1 MLHIL
6 IVDDEPGIREIS
18 ARILEHAGFAV
29 DVAAD
34 GEYAWE
40 AVARKNYDLI
50 LTDQNMPRLDGTGLI
65 RRLHAAGLRMPVI
78 LMTGT
83 ALPME
88 SLQTV
93 PDSFLAK
100 PFSLSGLREA
110 VHRFLRPVTA

>member
-1 MLHIL
+1 MMHIL
-6 IVDDEPGIREIS
+6 IVDDEPGIREIG

-50 LTDQNMPRLDGTGLI
+50 ITDQNMPRLDGTGLI
-65 RRLHAAGLRMPVI
+65 QRLHAAGLRMPVI

-83 ALPME
+83 ALPLE
-88 SLQTV
+88 SLKTA

-100 PFSLSGLREA
+100 PFSFSGLIEE
-110 VHRFLRPVTA
+110 VNRFLSPITV